1 MLMNTTNP
9 ITFQAILPYISLTIS
24 IITIVISYLN
34 RKDSLRPH
42 IFVYLLDKRTDEGKI
57 SDEFI
62 IVENMGSYPARIE
75 DVKIICKRNI
85 YTNNGQYDFIDIN
98 EFAILNY
105 IPLEKALVNKLKH
118 RTILPGNDKKVSIKL
133 RDLSASNIK
142 LNSKISYKEA
152 NDYRLENLQSLPC
165 ALQIE
170 MTYSKQ
176 VIKKSKLA
184 ILEKYNE
191 LFNIIN

>member
-1 MLMNTTNP
+1 MLMSTTNP
-9 ITFQAILPYISLTIS
+9 ITFQTILPYISLTIS
-24 IITIVISYLN
+24 IITIAISYLN

-57 SDEFI
+57 SNEFI
-62 IVENMGSYPARIE
+62 LVENMGSYPARIE

-98 EFAILNY
+98 ESAKLNY
-105 IPLEKALVNKLKH
+105 VPLEKALVNKLKH
-118 RTILPGNDKKVSIKL
+118 RTILPGNDKKVSIEL
-133 RDLSASNIK
+133 RDLSASNIN

-152 NDYRLENLQSLPC
+152 NDYRLENLQSLSC

-170 MTYSKQ
+170 MTYSKP

>member
-1 MLMNTTNP
+1 MSTTNP
-9 ITFQAILPYISLTIS
+9 ITFQTILPYISLTIS
-24 IITIVISYLN
+24 IITIAISYLN

-57 SDEFI
+57 SNEFI
-62 IVENMGSYPARIE
+62 LVENMGSYPARIE

-98 EFAILNY
+98 ESAKLNY
-105 IPLEKALVNKLKH
+105 VPLEKALVNKLKH
-118 RTILPGNDKKVSIKL
+118 RTILPGNDKKVSIEL
-133 RDLSASNIK
+133 RDLSASNIN

-152 NDYRLENLQSLPC
+152 NDYRLENLQSLSC

-170 MTYSKQ
+170 MTYSKP